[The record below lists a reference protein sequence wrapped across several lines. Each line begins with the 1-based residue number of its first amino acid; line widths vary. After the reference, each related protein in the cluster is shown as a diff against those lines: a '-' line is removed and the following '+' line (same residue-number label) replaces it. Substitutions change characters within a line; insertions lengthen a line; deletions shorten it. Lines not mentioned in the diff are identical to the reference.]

1 MQTQIK
7 MSLHGTLMPINS
19 LLLRLCSRCLATY
32 VKLVK
37 PVLREMSFSV
47 TVFKYGG
54 AIKQLP
60 QTGAYSYAFLTD

>member
-7 MSLHGTLMPINS
+7 MSLHGTLMPMNS
-19 LLLRLCSRCLATY
+19 LLLHLCSRCLATY
-32 VKLVK
+32 LKLVK
-37 PVLREMSFSV
+37 RELSFPV

-60 QTGAYSYAFLTD
+60 QTRAYSYAFLTD